1 MSKQLL
7 LRRRLGES
15 MKLGQRSGRSLK
27 KALPLLLATTLL
39 SAKEAEDEK
48 YSKAVT
54 LTEETEEILED

>member
-27 KALPLLLATTLL
+27 KALPRLLATTLL